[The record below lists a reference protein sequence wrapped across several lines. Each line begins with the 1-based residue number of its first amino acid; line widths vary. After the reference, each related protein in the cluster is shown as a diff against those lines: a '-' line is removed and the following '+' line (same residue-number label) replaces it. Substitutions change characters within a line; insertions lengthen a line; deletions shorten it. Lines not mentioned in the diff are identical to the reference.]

1 VPIELGKRYTDDN
14 WTQKLMT
21 IRDFIEKYIETDT
34 NGVGYLAQ
42 YELFDQVTFVPLSFL
57 KSILDI
63 LFIIR
68 YLN

>member
-21 IRDFIEKYIETDT
+21 IQDFVEKYIQTDK

-42 YELFDQVTFVPLSFL
+42 YQLFDQVYKTLGKNSL
-57 KSILDI
+57 R
-63 LFIIR
+63 II
-68 YLN
+68 